1 MSAVDEKS
9 KKFVQRPVTS
19 SDLLQW
25 AIINK
30 ATAAEDAP
38 SATPTP
44 AAPIDPKWVD
54 VILGKSDSVRMKEC
68 VEELQKESNSLEVK
82 LQAFDE
88 LEMLAES
95 LDNANDFKILGLW
108 QPIIEILRTNLEPE
122 MRAFAA
128 WVLGTAVQNNPRAQS
143 DVSCSG
149 NWTFGPAQMFQQFIE
164 ANGLPALL
172 NSLSADSSPDVRAK
186 CMACLSGLLRQNLK
200 AYELLPTISQ
210 QNLSSK
216 SPRLGLGAVLAL
228 LDHRE
233 SRWRKAQKKSIFFLT
248 GLISGRSGDD
258 PSIVKKAQEDAKEGN
273 WEKSVLELLR
283 VDDLDTELVE
293 MVACVFFS
301 TIDLLVPQCLSF
313 LEQFLPLTELSASDK
328 NLLQSVLKKNPEVDE
343 DLLRKINKLIA

>member
-143 DVSCSG
+143 D
-149 NWTFGPAQMFQQFIE
+149 FIE

-228 LDHRE
+228 
-233 SRWRKAQKKSIFFLT
+233 
-248 GLISGRSGDD
+248 SGDD

-328 NLLQSVLKKNPEVDE
+328 NLLQSVLKKNPEVDD

>member
-149 NWTFGPAQMFQQFIE
+149 NWKFGPAQMFQQFIE

-186 CMACLSGLLRQNLK
+186 SKFVKQITSTRSWG
-200 AYELLPTISQ
+200 
-210 QNLSSK
+210 SSCFVRP
-216 SPRLGLGAVLAL
+216 S
-228 LDHRE
+228 
-233 SRWRKAQKKSIFFLT
+233 
-248 GLISGRSGDD
+248 SGDD

-293 MVACVFFS
+293 M
-301 TIDLLVPQCLSF
+301 CLSF